1 MRTTALM
8 LVALLYSVPVLA
20 LNFGDSP
27 ELYLPNQAGGDM
39 VLSKEP
45 CAFPQATKIGFRNR
59 SYATEDNG
67 TVHEGCWLAPE
78 IDADALD
85 NLPPGM
91 VIIPIVNLWYDGI
104 VTPFKQDQFTPNK
117 HGYVSEGEI

>member
-1 MRTTALM
+1 MKTTLFA
-8 LVALLYSVPVLA
+8 LVALFFSVPVFA
-20 LNFGDSP
+20 LDFGNSN

-45 CAFPQATKIGFRNR
+45 CNFPSAVKIGFKNR

-78 IDADALD
+78 VGPEAFD
-85 NLPPGM
+85 NLPAGM
-91 VIIPIVNLWYDGI
+91 VIIPIVNLWYDNI
-104 VTPFKQDQFTPNK
+104 VTPFKQDQFTPYK
-117 HGYVSEGEI
+117 HGYVKDGEL